1 MSLEQI
7 LKEIKEVK
15 PFAEGDAEDGPIE
28 TLAGRR
34 GRKVQ
39 ATERL
44 KQLKRQ
50 YIRDLFDVLG
60 RYLEDKANELDISE
74 YPQLI
79 FKDRYTS
86 EIPKYVDHINGDTLN
101 NTRMNLRTSSLKENS
116 RNLTRKVKTNSLG
129 FRGVT
134 KYNDVT
140 RNKPWAARIRVDGKL
155 KHLRFFISAEEA
167 AKTFDEAAK
176 RYFGEF
182 CGKLNFG

>member
-86 EIPKYVDHINGDTLN
+86 EIPKYVD
-101 NTRMNLRTSSLKENS
+101 
-116 RNLTRKVKTNSLG
+116 
-129 FRGVT
+129 
-134 KYNDVT
+134 
-140 RNKPWAARIRVDGKL
+140 
-155 KHLRFFISAEEA
+155 
-167 AKTFDEAAK
+167 EAAK